1 MKYAIVTNN
10 IPKIASQNAVLQHIQ
25 DVTERHFAI
34 GTILKW
40 PDTELNN
47 YDVYRCIEVKE
58 SLLQY
63 QSYSSPVLTFD
74 GSNVTMTY
82 SAVDD
87 DLDSSKDRAKETVAS
102 NRYNYEIS
110 GVSYND
116 IYVSTDRESQS
127 KIIAVDVIASRDS
140 SYSVRWKTANNT
152 FVTMNSDTILQV
164 SNTVLNHVQS
174 AYTLESNKID
184 EIDACLTLT
193 DLRSAN
199 LVFNGGS

>member
-1 MKYAIVTNN
+1 MYAIVTNN

-25 DVTERHFAI
+25 DVTGRHFAI
-34 GTILKW
+34 STILKW
-40 PDTELNN
+40 SDTELNE
-47 YDVYRCIEVKE
+47 YDVYRCIKVKE

-87 DLDSSKDRAKETVAS
+87 DLDSSKDRAKETVAN

-152 FVTMNSDTILQV
+152 FINMNSDTILQV

-199 LVFNGGS
+199 LVFI